1 MNTYQAK
8 RLPLKDILAALTLT
22 PVKEVR
28 GELWYLSP
36 FRAESEPSFKINLE
50 RNIWYD
56 FGLGNGG
63 NVIDFAM
70 QYANVGTV
78 GAALGFLDQLMGAPG
93 TVSISPPPQ
102 KSRPAPPSPA
112 LADDFELKEIKPL
125 ENKALVYYLR
135 QRAIPVD
142 LAREYLQEIHYARA
156 GKPYFALAFPN
167 RSGGYELRNPYYKGS
182 YGVKDISLLAMP
194 DSDVGG
200 KLPQVAVFEGF
211 MDFLSAL
218 AYSGKTAPTMPVLV
232 LNSVSL
238 KDRAT
243 ELLLTRGVET
253 TFLYFDHDV
262 AGRGMTGHFKE
273 TLAGKAVVD
282 QSGIYAGHKDFN
294 AFLAQY
300 QHVKG

>member
-8 RLPLKDILAALTLT
+8 RLPLKDILAALALA

-56 FGLGNGG
+56 FGLGAGG

-70 QYANVGTV
+70 QYGNVSTV
-78 GAALGFLDQLMGAPG
+78 GAALGFLDDLMGG
-93 TVSISPPPQ
+93 TLVSPSPPQ
-102 KSRPAPPSPA
+102 KPRPAPHSPA
-112 LADDFELKEIKPL
+112 PADDFELREIKPL
-125 ENKALVYYLR
+125 ENKALIYYLR
-135 QRAIPVD
+135 QRAIPLD

-156 GKPYFALAFPN
+156 GKPYFALAFQN
-167 RSGGYELRNPYYKGS
+167 RSEGYELRNPYYKGS
-182 YGVKDISLLAMP
+182 HGIKDISLVAMP
-194 DSDVGG
+194 EGSGV
-200 KLPQVAVFEGF
+200 LPQVAVFEGF

-218 AYSGKTAPTMPVLV
+218 AYSGKAAPTMPVLV

-243 ELLLTRGVET
+243 EFLLTRGVET
-253 TFLYFDHDV
+253 AFLYFDHDA
-262 AGRGMTGHFKE
+262 AGRGMTEHFKIA
-273 TLAGKAVVD
+273 LAGTAVID
-282 QSGIYAGHKDFN
+282 QSSLYIKYKDFN
-294 AFLAQY
+294 AFLIS
-300 QHVKG
+300 HRMER